1 MSYEVLM
8 HKAPTAFFEGLI
20 WQQQYTKN
28 GTTYKGAGLSFMT
41 KNQSEAVASGKSSVT
56 ESIGPYIYEIDK
68 IPSKAQ
74 LSAEMI
80 KEITANCINRG
91 VIISPKESKKAID
104 AFYTYLVQNN
114 KSAEKHTVKHSDE
127 QEDDDDVIDCTEESE
142 DVLEHKAKSNLVR
155 LANAGYEPSHD
166 YNAPV
171 SNPLNEEY
179 YIYQKSNSG
188 WFTASFNYPAGSSH
202 SQYYAAIIKL
212 NVFNGEIHD
221 YDNGSKKPLTIQ
233 NLKQMIL
240 HAVTVKISGDKLEE
254 GLIIDDAT
262 AARAAARAWAD
273 MQDDIAKI
281 NSRKRREANTS
292 GKFEK
297 SNSGKTGG
305 GRIRRYFMMQH
316 SAYTVV
322 PAGESE
328 LYHHGILGMKW
339 GVRRYQNPDG
349 SLTAE
354 GKKHYGNT
362 SRENEANSLNK
373 KIAIA
378 KYGHD
383 AYALQKEASKA
394 LKRGDK
400 KLAAEY
406 NELQTKNRNKQIQ
419 LRKDFADE
427 RVSQYGRKTAVAGE
441 LVKGLLRQYG
451 ISIAAVPLSAITGG
465 VGALAGA
472 PAGPMGMFVGYGLG
486 SAIMSIPVSAISFQS
501 GYVANRN
508 ISDIADSNR
517 ISKEK
522 KYK

>member
-8 HKAPTAFFEGLI
+8 HKAPYSGPNSGRKPATSADIKNIAF
-20 WQQQYTKN
+20 
-28 GTTYKGAGLSFMT
+28 
-41 KNQSEAVASGKSSVT
+41 NQ
-56 ESIGPYIYEIDK
+56 
-68 IPSKAQ
+68 
-74 LSAEMI
+74 
-80 KEITANCINRG
+80 
-91 VIISPKESKKAID
+91 ESKQAGGGIYVSFDIFDPNYPKLGVNGITFQIGD
-104 AFYTYLVQNN
+104 ASYDDCSRLIKPRFNEAYTRA
-114 KSAEKHTVKHSDE
+114 KSTSSRAMPSLTEAEKNAIASKIGIAYRKWAGISHSS
-127 QEDDDDVIDCTEESE
+127 IDIIDSE
-142 DVLEHKAKSNLVR
+142 DVIEHKAKSNLVR

-254 GLIIDDAT
+254 GLVIDDAT

-339 GVRRYQNPDG
+339 GVRRYQRANG
-349 SLTAE
+349 SLTPAGRE
-354 GKKHYGNT
+354 HYGIKTKVSGSVDPSYERKVGKMQEKYERKLTDATMNRA
-362 SRENEANSLNK
+362 SALHYQKNSDGSDSSKRTKASMASALDKADKYEK
-373 KIAIA
+373 K
-378 KYGHD
+378 
-383 AYALQKEASKA
+383 AYKIKDKA
-394 LKRGDK
+394 
-400 KLAAEY
+400 
-406 NELQTKNRNKQIQ
+406 
-419 LRKDFADE
+419 
-427 RVSQYGRKTAVAGE
+427 
-441 LVKGLLRQYG
+441 
-451 ISIAAVPLSAITGG
+451 
-465 VGALAGA
+465 
-472 PAGPMGMFVGYGLG
+472 
-486 SAIMSIPVSAISFQS
+486 
-501 GYVANRN
+501 
-508 ISDIADSNR
+508 
-517 ISKEK
+517 EK
-522 KYK
+522 KYGAQLKITDSDYKKVAEEVMKYYEKKSIKEMRNDKGLAFAAYLGMGILGQSIASISELNDGNNIYSKYKIK